1 MWNIVQGEK
10 PGYWSLCVCLEGN
23 SPEQKCKVPKLLL
36 SEIKEVLFRYNQ
48 QIGLE
53 AAIFLR
59 PRNRALVKKSKLS
72 APKIYRI

>member
-10 PGYWSLCVCLEGN
+10 PGNWSLCVCLEGN

-53 AAIFLR
+53 AAIF
-59 PRNRALVKKSKLS
+59 
-72 APKIYRI
+72 